1 MKGHKSKVWLISDE
15 EFEAIV
21 KKHQH
26 YVDILE
32 ELGFKRTSGSMGKV
46 VKARIIHDNIDV
58 SHMSK
63 RHNRGGIKR
72 IPLEDILIKDSK
84 YTNMNVLKRRLVAEG
99 IKEYICTKCFNDG
112 NWQGTSL
119 VLQLDHIDGDH
130 KNNEVENLRFLCP
143 NCHSQTDTYS
153 GKNMGVCK

>member
-1 MKGHKSKVWLISDE
+1 MSKED
-15 EFEAIV
+15 FEAIV
-21 KKHQH
+21 KEHMH

-32 ELGFKRTSGSMGKV
+32 HLGYKRTSGSMAKV
-46 VKARIIHDNIDV
+46 IKARIEHDNIDV

-63 RHNRGGIKR
+63 RHTRGATPK
-72 IPLEDILIKDSK
+72 IPMEDILIKDSK
-84 YTNMNVLKRRLVAEG
+84 YTNMNTLKRRLVAEG
-99 IKEYICTKCFNDG
+99 IKEYICTKCHNDG
-112 NWQGTSL
+112 NWLGISL

-153 GKNMGVCK
+153 GKNMGVSK